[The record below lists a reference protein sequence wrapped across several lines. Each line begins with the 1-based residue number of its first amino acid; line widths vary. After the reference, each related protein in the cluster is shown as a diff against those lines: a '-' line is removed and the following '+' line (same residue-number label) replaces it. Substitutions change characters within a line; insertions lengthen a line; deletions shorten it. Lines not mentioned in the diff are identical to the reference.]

1 MKLMFAIVQDEDE
14 PGLAEALV
22 ASDIRF
28 TKISSSGSFL
38 RTGNTSLMIGVEKE
52 RVPEVMEILRK
63 TCSRRT
69 QVAVPYSPAL
79 EPGLLYIPQ
88 IVEVGGDIER
98 RRCHPLRTE
107 RP

>member
-22 ASDIRF
+22 ASDFRF

-52 RVPEVMEILRK
+52 PGCRK
-63 TCSRRT
+63 
-69 QVAVPYSPAL
+69 
-79 EPGLLYIPQ
+79 
-88 IVEVGGDIER
+88 
-98 RRCHPLRTE
+98 
-107 RP
+107 